1 MLHAA
6 RRCDHNTALRLV
18 LRRRGQGLY
27 SKGNLVRVKTVAVL
41 WAGHGGLAAA
51 ADLSLRGFDVRLQ
64 GRNEER
70 LAALRR
76 RGGVDVKGVHRAFVP
91 LNSITSD
98 VAEAVS
104 GADLIMLVIP
114 SIAHESYARALA
126 PLLKPGQPV
135 FLNPGHTGGGLHF
148 CWELKRAGFK
158 GEPQTCESVTLTYI
172 TRMEGET
179 CVNIYSYTKRLAF
192 AAFPGNN
199 AAKLF
204 ELIKPLYPEIAL
216 SSNVLETALTNINA
230 VFHPPGMIM
239 NAGWIER
246 TDGNF
251 LFYAEGVTEAVG
263 RVTKAVDDERLAVA
277 AALGIPSVS
286 FLEAFFRA
294 GLTTRDALE
303 SGSIRRACEE
313 SAPNAT
319 IRSPSSLDHR
329 YVHEDVGYGL
339 VPLSA
344 FGRLARV
351 PTPAI
356 DALVTLANH
365 AVGRDFW
372 KTGLT
377 LEKMGLA
384 SVDKGRL
391 SSFLENGH

>member
-1 MLHAA
+1 MA
-6 RRCDHNTALRLV
+6 
-18 LRRRGQGLY
+18 
-27 SKGNLVRVKTVAVL
+27 VKSVAVL
-41 WAGHGGLAAA
+41 GAGHGGLAAA

-76 RGGVDVKGVHRAFVP
+76 RGGVDVKGVHTAFVP
-91 LNSITSD
+91 LKTITFQ

-104 GADLIMLVIP
+104 GANLIMLVIP

-126 PLLKPGQPV
+126 PLLKPEQPV

-148 CWELKRAGFK
+148 CWELKRAGFN

-192 AAFPGNN
+192 ATFPGKH
-199 AAKLF
+199 AAKLY

-216 SSNVLETALTNINA
+216 SSSVLETALTNINA

-246 TDGNF
+246 TNGNF
-251 LFYAEGVTEAVG
+251 LFYKEGVTEAVG

-286 FLEAFFRA
+286 FLEAFYRA
-294 GLTTRDALE
+294 GLTTHDALE
-303 SGSIRRACEE
+303 SGSISRACEE

-319 IRSPSSLDHR
+319 IRSPASLNHR

-339 VPLSA
+339 VPFSA
-344 FGRLARV
+344 FGRLAGV

-365 AVGRDFW
+365 AIGRDFW
-372 KTGLT
+372 NTGLT

-384 SVDKGRL
+384 SIEKHQL
-391 SSFLENGH
+391 PSFLENRH

>member
-1 MLHAA
+1 MA
-6 RRCDHNTALRLV
+6 
-18 LRRRGQGLY
+18 
-27 SKGNLVRVKTVAVL
+27 VKTVAIL
-41 WAGHGGLAAA
+41 GAGHGGLAAA

-70 LAALRR
+70 LGALRR
-76 RGGVDVKGVHRAFVP
+76 RGGIDVKGVHTGFVP
-91 LNSITSD
+91 LKTMTAN
-98 VAEAVS
+98 VEEAVS

-114 SIAHESYARALA
+114 SVAHESYAQALA
-126 PLLKPGQPV
+126 PLLKPDQPV

-148 CWELKRAGFK
+148 CHELKRAGFK
-158 GEPQTCESVTLTYI
+158 DEPQTCESVTLTYI

-192 AAFPGNN
+192 AAFPGKH
-199 AAKLF
+199 ASKLYD
-204 ELIKPLYPEIAL
+204 LLKPLYPEIVL
-216 SSNVLETALTNINA
+216 SSSVLETALTNINA

-246 TDGNF
+246 TNGNF

-263 RVTKAVDDERLAVA
+263 RVTKAIDDERLAVA

-294 GLTTRDALE
+294 GLTTSGALE
-303 SGSIRRACEE
+303 SGSIKRACEE

-319 IRSPSSLDHR
+319 IRSPSSLNHR

-339 VPLSA
+339 VPFSA
-344 FGRLARV
+344 FGKLAGV

-356 DALVTLANH
+356 DALITLANH
-365 AVGRDFW
+365 AVGGDFW

-377 LEKMGLA
+377 LDKMGLA
-384 SVDKGRL
+384 SVGKAQL
-391 SSFLENGH
+391 SSFLENGR